1 MNRPLDAEV
10 VVENC
15 NVAGRADQED
25 GDGTEEEE
33 GDGGK
38 GGKANP
44 SWTKSS
50 SPLQRSTFVTS
61 LL

>member
-25 GDGTEEEE
+25 GDGAEEEA
-33 GDGGK
+33 GDACK

-44 SWTKSS
+44 SWTKS